1 MEEELFTHSFFP
13 NSTVILSFVD
23 LRWAQLYVS
32 LVFGYFSCNFMV
44 SGWFYGFWRYFHGF
58 PFFKI
63 YHRQQC
69 NFLLNH
75 QNRYFWGS
83 LSIIC
88 DYFRWSPTIGPT
100 MRCLQCILQVY
111 ILTFFKAP
119 FQYTVR
125 VFQSLSVNSIIHTH
139 FKRRRIYF
147 RYLDVF
153 RNTISIGNEF
163 IVIHFVRKWI
173 LFN

>member
-1 MEEELFTHSFFP
+1 MAQNWSGTRHAIFDDVFRWYGYLRLLVGLHDFFLSETII
-13 NSTVILSFVD
+13 NDAIL
-23 LRWAQLYVS
+23 
-32 LVFGYFSCNFMV
+32 
-44 SGWFYGFWRYFHGF
+44 
-58 PFFKI
+58 
-63 YHRQQC
+63 
-69 NFLLNH
+69 LLNH
-75 QNRYFWGS
+75 QNLYFWGS
-83 LSIIC
+83 LSIVC